1 MPAKLQKRFDKK
13 RYSQNYLYLCTD
25 FHGQTINMTADNIK
39 DIRTVSVF
47 SGAGGLDIGAIQA
60 GANVVWANDVMK
72 EACQTYRVNI
82 GDHIVCGD
90 INEKMKEL
98 DGLSDISLVI
108 GGPPCQGFSVAGK
121 MDANDK
127 RSQLIWSYL
136 SVLAMLK
143 PRAFVM
149 ENVKALGTLQKWA
162 GTRNLLI
169 QSMRNLGYSVN
180 LIVLNAKD
188 FEVPQARERI
198 FIVGFRG
205 DSNLVPDL
213 AKMIKPYRKPAKNLR
228 EVLLTLDHAGTG
240 NNQDVCRAKI
250 TLAHNPVLRKT
261 PYAGMIF
268 NGLGR
273 PLRLDSYSATLPA
286 SMGGNKTPI
295 IDENELYGH
304 SKPWVETY
312 FKELI
317 ANPSAPDTAEVPN
330 YLRRLTVAEAAL
342 IQTFPKGYQ
351 FQGSQSMKYTQIGNA
366 VPCNMGKAVVQM
378 VIDVLQG
385 KKELLYLVKD
395 MQLQFA

>member
-1 MPAKLQKRFDKK
+1 MAGNL
-13 RYSQNYLYLCTD
+13 N
-25 FHGQTINMTADNIK
+25 

-47 SGAGGLDIGAIQA
+47 SGAGGLDIGAIEA
-60 GANVVWANDVMK
+60 GAHVIWANDMMK
-72 EACQTYRVNI
+72 EACQSYRANI
-82 GDHIVCGD
+82 GNHIVCGD

-98 DGLSDISLVI
+98 EGLSDVSLVI

-149 ENVKALGTLQKWA
+149 ENVKALGTLQKWE

-169 QSMRNLGYSVN
+169 NSMRNLGYSVN
-180 LIVLNAKD
+180 FMVLNSKD
-188 FEVPQARERI
+188 FDVPQARERI

-205 DSNLVPDL
+205 NSSVVPDL
-213 AKMIKPYRKPAKNLR
+213 YKMIKPYSKPAKTVR
-228 EVLLTLDHAGTG
+228 EVLLTLDKAGTG

-250 TLAHNPVLRKT
+250 TLAHRPVLRKT

-273 PLRLDSYSATLPA
+273 PLRLDGYSATLPA

-295 IDENELYGH
+295 IDENELYTGAE
-304 SKPWVETY
+304 PWVDTY
-312 FKELI
+312 FESLAK
-317 ANPSAPDTAEVPN
+317 NPEAPATTVVPS
-330 YLRRLTVAEAAL
+330 YLRRITVAEAAL
-342 IQTFPKGYQ
+342 IQTFPRDYQ
-351 FQGSQSMKYTQIGNA
+351 FHGSQSMKYTQIGNA
-366 VPCNMGKAVVQM
+366 VPCNLGKAVVKM
-378 VIDVLQG
+378 VIDVLNG
-385 KKELLYLVKD
+385 NA
-395 MQLQFA
+395 QLIEVPQSIGLKFD

>member
-1 MPAKLQKRFDKK
+1 
-13 RYSQNYLYLCTD
+13 
-25 FHGQTINMTADNIK
+25 MTSNNSK
-39 DIRTVSVF
+39 GIRTVSVF

-60 GANVVWANDVMK
+60 GANVIWANDMMK

-82 GDHIVCGD
+82 GNHIVCGD

-98 DGLSDISLVI
+98 DGFDDISLVI

-121 MDANDK
+121 MDTNDK

-136 SVLAMLK
+136 SVLSMLK

-149 ENVKALGTLQKWA
+149 ENVKALGTLKKWE
-162 GTRNLLI
+162 GIRNLLI
-169 QSMRNLGYSVN
+169 KAMRDLGYSVN
-180 LIVLNAKD
+180 FMVLNAKD
-188 FEVPQARERI
+188 FDVPQARERI

-205 DSNLVPDL
+205 DSKLVPDL
-213 AKMIKPYRKPAKNLR
+213 NKMIKPYSKPAKTLR

-240 NNQDVCRAKI
+240 NNQDICRAKI

-295 IDENELYGH
+295 IDENELYNK

-312 FKELI
+312 LDTLKT
-317 ANPSAPDTAEVPN
+317 NPSAPNTTDVPK
-330 YLRRLTVAEAAL
+330 YMRRLTVAEAAL

-351 FQGSQSMKYTQIGNA
+351 FHGSQSMKYTQIGNA
-366 VPCNMGKAVVQM
+366 VPCNMAKAVVQM

-385 KKELLYLVKD
+385 KKKPIYSNVE
-395 MQLQFA
+395 QLMNFE

>member
-1 MPAKLQKRFDKK
+1 MMSSKE
-13 RYSQNYLYLCTD
+13 
-25 FHGQTINMTADNIK
+25 K

-47 SGAGGLDIGAIQA
+47 SGAGGLDIGAIEA
-60 GANVVWANDVMK
+60 GANVIWANDMMK
-72 EACQTYRVNI
+72 EACQTYRMNI

-90 INEKMKEL
+90 INEKMREL
-98 DGLSDISLVI
+98 DGINDISLVI

-149 ENVKALGTLQKWA
+149 ENVKALGTLQKWEN
-162 GTRNLLI
+162 TRNLLI
-169 QSMRNLGYSVN
+169 KAMRDLGYSVN
-180 LIVLNAKD
+180 YMVLNAKD
-188 FEVPQARERI
+188 FDVPQARERI
-198 FIVGFRG
+198 FVIGFRG
-205 DSNLVPDL
+205 DSQLIPDL
-213 AKMIKPYRKPAKNLR
+213 EKMIRPYRKPAKTVR
-228 EVLLTLDHAGTG
+228 EVLLTLDKAGTG
-240 NNQDVCRAKI
+240 DNQDVCRAKI
-250 TLAHNPVLRKT
+250 TLAQNPVLRKT

-295 IDENELYGH
+295 IDEHELYTGA
-304 SKPWVETY
+304 KPWVETY
-312 FKELI
+312 FEDLVKS
-317 ANPSAPDTAEVPN
+317 PSAPEKNTVPD

-366 VPCNMGKAVVQM
+366 VPCNMAKAVVQM
-378 VIDVLQG
+378 VIDVL
-385 KKELLYLVKD
+385 KERKQITYAYRE
-395 MQLQFA
+395 QQINFS